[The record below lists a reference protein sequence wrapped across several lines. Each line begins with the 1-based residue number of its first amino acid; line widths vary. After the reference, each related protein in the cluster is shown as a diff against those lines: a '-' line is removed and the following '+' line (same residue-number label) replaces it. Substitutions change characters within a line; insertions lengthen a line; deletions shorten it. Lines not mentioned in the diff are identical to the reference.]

1 MGDRIEIDEQW
12 ERVERRYLW
21 VDLFSTL
28 ISGVVLMAMGG
39 VIAFFSSSQN
49 WLIVGL
55 VVGIVLVWTVV
66 SGIFSFFRQR
76 TIGFKLRED
85 DLLVRR
91 GMLFRRFVA
100 VPYGRLQIVDIEQG
114 PIERMFKLKKLKFV
128 TAAAASAVVLPGL
141 SDTRAESLRDELI
154 AVAESRRA
162 GL

>member
-1 MGDRIEIDEQW
+1 MGERIEIDEPW

-21 VDLFSTL
+21 VDLVSTL
-28 ISGVVLMAMGG
+28 IGGTVLAA
-39 VIAFFSSSQN
+39 IAGTITFFASSQN
-49 WLIVGL
+49 WLII
-55 VVGIVLVWTVV
+55 GIVL
-66 SGIFSFFRQR
+66 GIAVLLMLWDAVFSFFRQR
-76 TIGFKLRED
+76 TIGYRLRDD

-141 SDTRAESLRDELI
+141 SDERAETLRDELL
-154 AVAESRRA
+154 AAAESRRA